1 MMNMMNKLLKAND
14 NLRSQLYFVLGA
26 VALFL
31 VVIPTLLIAFE
42 RNDLLYGMTS
52 VTILATISSGVWL
65 TFYMGRINIGQGA
78 YALLG
83 GYVSAALI
91 VKLGFSF
98 WVSIFFAGFGAALF
112 AAILGVPLL
121 RLRGVYFAMIT
132 LTLTEVMRLISFALV
147 PVTNGPRGI
156 TGIPL
161 PGELSIFGLT
171 IIPDF
176 AKLVNLKIAFY
187 FLSVTVMLIT
197 FMVMY
202 RLVNSRMGALLR
214 SLQQN
219 EELASSLG
227 VNLSSLRVKAYAIAS
242 FFGGVGGAIFV
253 SITQSVYPTTFQI
266 ADSINYMLYTFLG
279 GLGYV
284 FGPIIGSF
292 VLYFSWDLLFIAK
305 QYQLLI
311 YSSVMILLILFLPNG
326 ILSLP
331 FKKWYN
337 MLKTTIIKVKG

>member
-1 MMNMMNKLLKAND
+1 MMNMINKLLKAND
-14 NLRSQLYFVLGA
+14 NIRRQLYFMLGA

-31 VVIPTLLIAFE
+31 IVIPTLLIAFE

-176 AKLVNLKIAFY
+176 AKLENLKIAFY

-292 VLYFSWDLLFIAK
+292 VLYFSWDLLFVAK

>member
-14 NLRSQLYFVLGA
+14 NIRRQLYFMLGA

-31 VVIPTLLIAFE
+31 IVIPTLLIAFE

-176 AKLVNLKIAFY
+176 AKLENLKIAFY

-292 VLYFSWDLLFIAK
+292 VLYFSWDLLFVAK